1 MALAWQELSQSQ
13 RTFYLDE
20 YEKAGTSVTI
30 PASGETDTPTSS
42 GTNAVAVADKIA
54 SWVKEYGLQ
63 GVDIDYEV
71 RLQFVLTSMTVN

>member
-1 MALAWQELSQSQ
+1 M
-13 RTFYLDE
+13 
-20 YEKAGTSVTI
+20 TI